1 MPKSAQAVMLQ
12 DWERLLKNVETGNGE
27 LRGVAPYRA
36 ALEAAYSQAVSARVR
51 REALLASAQ
60 EATAQVNQELAACA
74 EAARA
79 LRFYLKSVLG
89 SRNPK
94 LTRYGIQPLRKRGRS
109 LTRPPASCELPS

>member
-1 MPKSAQAVMLQ
+1 MPKNAQAFMLQ
-12 DWERLLKNVETGNGE
+12 DWERLLKNVQASDGE
-27 LRGVAPYRA
+27 LAGVATYRA
-36 ALEAAYSQAVSARVR
+36 ALEVAYSQAVSARVR
-51 REALLASAQ
+51 RDALLASAQ
-60 EATAQVNQELAACA
+60 EATAQVNQTLAVCT

-94 LTRYGIQPLRKRGRS
+94 LTRYGIQPLRKRGRP